1 MERMP
6 GESWAQWNGDCCDD
20 MKEDAYSAL
29 ASMTREAGRP
39 SGPMGPIHPRLGR
52 VLTADPLKVDVA
64 GTIQEAERF
73 YISRRLVKG
82 HRELLELECQGVNGA
97 LAQPR
102 VETATWGLRY
112 WEETLGIPVDEG
124 KDLDTRR
131 SRVRVKLLGSDVTTV
146 ALVKSS
152 AEIWS
157 GQKAEVTEYA
167 DQFRF
172 EIRFVETNGVPP
184 NMRDVTGSIRE
195 LIPAHPQWDYIFFYD
210 VESALGVGAGLVTE
224 AREELE
230 VWPRDVRSVEITKA
244 AAVGAVTEHH
254 GRIEVYPAEQEEP

>member
-1 MERMP
+1 MRP
-6 GESWAQWNGDCCDD
+6 FVARYPAFLAG
-20 MKEDAYSAL
+20 SAEF
-29 ASMTREAGRP
+29 R
-39 SGPMGPIHPRLGR
+39 
-52 VLTADPLKVDVA
+52 D
-64 GTIQEAERF
+64 IQEALEP
-73 YISRRLVKG
+73 
-82 HRELLELECQGVNGA
+82 ELLDLWSARDGA
-97 LAQPR
+97 LAQLC

-152 AEIWS
+152 AGIWS

-167 DQFRF
+167 NEFRF

-184 NMRDVTGSIRE
+184 NMRDVTASIRE
-195 LIPAHPQWDYIFFYD
+195 LIPAHLQWDYIFFYD

>member
-1 MERMP
+1 
-6 GESWAQWNGDCCDD
+6 